1 MDCEALV
8 GLVRRT
14 IDDRVEPYLVEDDV
28 IVDYLNEAVQ
38 EACVRGRLLHRIRQ
52 VVMVEAGEDTFK
64 LPSGIYEIENII
76 CHGKRLTLL
85 SRKTGGDEHHRY
97 HHGVGGKIPSHAL
110 QLDNEVRIYPT
121 PDRTIRLSVDGYAVP
136 VNDELMEDESDEPI
150 LNPIHHRKLV
160 HWVVHKLFE
169 IPDTEIF
176 DPEKSVRALSEFM
189 DYFGGSPDSDLRRIT
204 REDRPH
210 TVQPFWV

>member
-8 GLVRRT
+8 ALVRRT
-14 IDDRVEPYLVEDDV
+14 IDDTVEPYLVSDDA
-28 IVDYLNEAVQ
+28 ITDYLNEAVQ
-38 EACVRGRLLHRIRQ
+38 EACVRGRLLHRIGQ
-52 VVMVEAGEDTFK
+52 SVTLEDGEDTFK
-64 LPSGIYEIENII
+64 LPNGIYEIENIV

-85 SRKTGGDEHHRY
+85 SRKTDGDVFHH
-97 HHGVGGKIPSHAL
+97 HITTLPSHAL
-110 QLDNEVRIYPT
+110 QLDNEVRVHPT
-121 PDRTIRLSVDGYAVP
+121 PDRMVQLYVDGYAVP
-136 VNDELMEDESDEPI
+136 VDDEIMSDDEDEPVINS
-150 LNPIHHRKLV
+150 IHHRKLV

-176 DPEKSVRALSEFM
+176 DPSKSQRALAEFM

-204 REDRPH
+204 REDRPQ